1 MSMKK
6 ATGRGGV
13 VRELITT
20 TVPGISRTL
29 SIEALIVNDTPR
41 SIARKTTVAVSRR
54 VAHSVTGLPVSRG
67 FTSFQRSVPTYN
79 FTKKTLP
86 KFVGSFMYSFN
97 ARDGSTCA
105 VLRVPRLLMHD
116 IGAVRR

>member
-1 MSMKK
+1 M
-6 ATGRGGV
+6 
-13 VRELITT
+13 
-20 TVPGISRTL
+20 
-29 SIEALIVNDTPR
+29 
-41 SIARKTTVAVSRR
+41 
-54 VAHSVTGLPVSRG
+54 TGLPVSRG

-79 FTKKTLP
+79 FTKKILP

-97 ARDGSTCA
+97 ARDESDGSTCA